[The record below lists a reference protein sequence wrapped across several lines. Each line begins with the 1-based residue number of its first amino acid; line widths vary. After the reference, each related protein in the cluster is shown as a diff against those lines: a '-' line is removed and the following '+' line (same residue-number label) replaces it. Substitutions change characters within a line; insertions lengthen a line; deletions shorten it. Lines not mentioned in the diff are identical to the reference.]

1 MSPFPDIAPPDLLL
15 GLASTGL
22 LLWTILIVIRS
33 RIFDD
38 ILAPPS
44 LEDDERGMFQY
55 RPPRRPYRQLAFVGS
70 VFLHIAVMS
79 LLPWV
84 EKFAPGKLPFR
95 LQPYDFVV
103 VQFKTIDSALA
114 LPPNLAELLP
124 PPAPAELPPPPPL
137 DAEPSDVDDPGRGD
151 RQPAP
156 PPPEPE
162 PTGGAEQTPE
172 PVPEPVPEPALI
184 ERVQIDFPRRV
195 APRKEALAAPSQ
207 DGLDIP
213 TQQGA
218 DLSWQF
224 ASMDMPDVPD
234 PGLIAA
240 EESVNPF
247 PELAAATGNLPV
259 IIRGTAGNQA
269 SSGVPSLIELIG
281 AAEGGD
287 IGSSGYS
294 LTDAEGAAIR
304 GLLAESFGS
313 GTLLDLVT
321 SLGGAGLGDGAGVGD
336 DFGPGIVGEYG
347 GEGFGIGWRGRGPLP
362 RKLHGIIVISD
373 ESAIPEAEG
382 VLLGNPVY
390 TVYIDVP
397 GFDRKW
403 IFQVCGPE
411 QERGGL
417 QIKDGVLRIVTRKK
431 MDPPFAFRRV
441 GPKIDYEALDPYSS
455 PPRVVVYGKVDADGA
470 IGSLRIVAGLDPETD
485 DRVLASMRDWGFHP
499 AYRDGEAVE
508 VEALFSI
515 PLR

>member
-1 MSPFPDIAPPDLLL
+1 L
-15 GLASTGL
+15 
-22 LLWTILIVIRS
+22 
-33 RIFDD
+33 FDD
-38 ILAPPS
+38 ILAPAS
-44 LEDDERGMFQY
+44 LEDEEPGMFQY
-55 RPPRRPYRQLAFVGS
+55 RPPRRTYRQLAFVGS

-103 VQFKTIDSALA
+103 VLFKTIDSALT
-114 LPPNLAELLP
+114 LPPNLVELLP
-124 PPAPAELPPPPPL
+124 PPEPAEPPPPPL

-156 PPPEPE
+156 CPPEPE
-162 PTGGAEQTPE
+162 PAGGAEQTPA
-172 PVPEPVPEPALI
+172 PPTPETVPEPALI
-184 ERVQIDFPRRV
+184 ERVQIDFPDRV
-195 APRKEALAAPSQ
+195 APQKEALAPPSQ

-247 PELAAATGNLPV
+247 PELAATTGNLPV
-259 IIRGTAGNQA
+259 IIRGTAGDQA
-269 SSGVPSLIELIG
+269 PSGRPSLGELIG

-294 LTDAEGAAIR
+294 LTDAESDAIR
-304 GLLAESFGS
+304 ALLAES
-313 GTLLDLVT
+313 
-321 SLGGAGLGDGAGVGD
+321 
-336 DFGPGIVGEYG
+336 FGPGIVGEYG
-347 GEGFGIGWRGRGPLP
+347 GEGFGIGWCDRGPLP
-362 RKLHGIIVISD
+362 RKLHGIIVVSD

-382 VLLGNPVY
+382 VLQGNPVY

-397 GFDRKW
+397 SFDRKW
-403 IFQVCGPE
+403 ILQVCEPE
-411 QERGGL
+411 EERGGL

-441 GPKIDYEALDPYSS
+441 GPKIDYESLDPYSS
-455 PPRVVVYGKVDADGA
+455 PPRVVVYGKVDADDA

-485 DRVLASMRDWGFHP
+485 DRVLASMRD
-499 AYRDGEAVE
+499 
-508 VEALFSI
+508 
-515 PLR
+515 

>member
-33 RIFDD
+33 RFVDD

-44 LEDDERGMFQY
+44 LEDDEHGMFQH
-55 RPPRRPYRQLAFVGS
+55 RPPRRPYSQLAFVGS
-70 VFLHIAVMS
+70 VFLHIAVFS

-114 LPPNLAELLP
+114 LPSNLAELLP
-124 PPAPAELPPPPPL
+124 PPEPAELPPPPL

-151 RQPAP
+151 RQPVP
-156 PPPEPE
+156 RPPEPE
-162 PTGGAEQTPE
+162 PAGGAEQAPAPPT
-172 PVPEPVPEPALI
+172 PEPVPEPALI
-184 ERVQIDFPRRV
+184 ERVRIDFPDRV
-195 APRKEALAAPSQ
+195 APQKEALAAPSQ

-234 PGLIAA
+234 PGLIAV
-240 EESVNPF
+240 EGSVNPS
-247 PELAAATGNLPV
+247 PELSAATGNLPV

-269 SSGVPSLIELIG
+269 PSGVPSLIELIG

-294 LTDAEGAAIR
+294 LTDAEGDAIR
-304 GLLAESFGS
+304 RLLAESFGS

-321 SLGGAGLGDGAGVGD
+321 SLGGAGLGNGSGVGD

-382 VLLGNPVY
+382 ILQGNPVY

-403 IFQVCGPE
+403 ILQVCEPE
-411 QERGGL
+411 EGRGGL
-417 QIKDGVLRIVTRKK
+417 QIQDGVLRIVTRKK

-441 GPKIDYEALDPYSS
+441 GPKIDYEALDP
-455 PPRVVVYGKVDADGA
+455 
-470 IGSLRIVAGLDPETD
+470 ETD
-485 DRVLASMRDWGFHP
+485 DRVLASMRDWDFHP

-508 VEALFSI
+508 VEALFGV